1 MMDIE
6 IKHLYFGFDQQ
17 GTQLFSDINL
27 RLSTQWKLGLIGR
40 NGRGKTTLLR
50 LLMGDYQYTGDISQ
64 NSKFTYFPQTIQ
76 DSQQITYNILQ
87 ALSNFDFWKISR
99 ELTLLG
105 LTDDIL
111 WRKFSSLSGGEQ
123 TKVLLSLLFV
133 DDTSFPLIDEPTNH
147 LDQASRQ
154 QVAHYLKEK
163 KQGFIVVSHDRNF
176 IDEIVDHT
184 LSIEKHKV
192 LLQKGNFQV
201 YDDQKKQTDAYEKE
215 QNDQLKKEIKHIKQV
230 SKTVA
235 TWALQRENE
244 TNDSASRRLAKKQAK
259 RSKAI
264 AKRSE
269 SKVEAK
275 SALLK
280 NIESVSPLTLNFT
293 PTTHQQLLKV
303 ENLQLNY
310 DKPLFEPISFE
321 LNLGERLAIQGNNG
335 AGKSSLVQ
343 YLQDNFAGTATGK
356 MQHPQSLT
364 ISYLRQNYDDNHG
377 TLAEFALANHLSYE
391 DLLNNLF
398 KLGLE
403 RHVFQNRIEHMSM
416 GQQKRIELAKSLMTP
431 AELYIWDEPLN
442 YLDVFNQEQIANI
455 INQIQPTMII
465 IEHDANFLAT
475 TSTKTLHLQTPASK
489 KPNILDD

>member
-50 LLMGDYQYTGDISQ
+50 LLMGDYQYAGDISQ

-154 QVAHYLKEK
+154 QVVHYLKEK

-303 ENLQLNY
+303 KNLQLNY

-343 YLQDNFAGTATGK
+343 YLQDNFSGTATGK
-356 MQHPQSLT
+356 MHHPKSLT

-465 IEHDANFLAT
+465 IEHDTNFLAR
-475 TSTKTLHLQTPASK
+475 TSTKTLHLETTAPK
-489 KPNILDD
+489 KPNILDN